1 MTVVMC
7 LCTDVRRSFLEV
19 IAASVVRGEADKVS
33 ISSLE
38 LVGVSDSAT
47 GYSYPYHPIPS
58 S

>member
-1 MTVVMC
+1 MNERLC
-7 LCTDVRRSFLEV
+7 LWADLNRSFLEV
-19 IAASVVRGEADKVS
+19 VAASVVRGEADKVS

-38 LVGVSDSAT
+38 LVGVFDSAT